1 MTQEESLGILA
12 GIIFL
17 VLGLALLVRYKK
29 LSSHKYFRILIVFIA
44 ILLLCFGV
52 YTAITGFYWNV

>member
-1 MTQEESLGILA
+1 MTLEEMLGILV
-12 GIIFL
+12 GIIFSI
-17 VLGLALLVRYKK
+17 LGLALLIRYKK

-52 YTAITGFYWNV
+52 YTAINVFYWNA